1 MSSETDTL
9 TQLLPDFETEQT
21 AFERQSEM
29 IRALN
34 GDDPAATRLADK
46 LKACANGSPCDLSM
60 CPICVR
66 RLRASFVLPA
76 LKVIR
81 RVQRKRKLPITA
93 FSAVLKNGRYP
104 VGNLAKIDLPV
115 INRRVQRQHQR
126 AQFPLVF
133 AGIDISLNEDGRQTR
148 RSHWQVQAYGV
159 VVGLDV
165 DAVKKAL
172 QRLYPR
178 TSSAPRPLR
187 VRECCELPEAL
198 SYVIKPEFVRRVSY
212 IDDTGRHN
220 TRKCSLKA
228 AQLRELALCLGR
240 YRSSVRHAL
249 TGCRL
254 YSDRTDLY
262 PGARR
267 RLKELVLAQNGG
279 PN

>member
-1 MSSETDTL
+1 MR
-9 TQLLPDFETEQT
+9 LLPDFETEQM
-21 AFERQSEM
+21 AFERQSQM
-29 IRALN
+29 IRALK
-34 GDDPAATRLADK
+34 GDDPVVKSLADQ
-46 LKACANGSPCDLSM
+46 LKRCAKGSPCDLSM

-66 RLRASFVLPA
+66 KLRASFVLTA

-104 VGNLAKIDLPV
+104 VGRLAKTDLPV
-115 INRRVQRQHQR
+115 INDRVQCQHRR
-126 AQFPLVF
+126 AGFPLVF

-159 VVGLDV
+159 VVELDV
-165 DAVKKAL
+165 DVVKGAL

-178 TSSAPRPLR
+178 TSSAARPLR

-220 TRKCSLKA
+220 TRKCGLKA
-228 AQLRELALCLGR
+228 AQLRNWLCAWADTSFPFDTPSLAAGVIVTGR
-240 YRSSVRHAL
+240 TCIPAYESA
-249 TGCRL
+249 
-254 YSDRTDLY
+254 
-262 PGARR
+262 
-267 RLKELVLAQNGG
+267 
-279 PN
+279 